1 MPGTFAALDQD
12 LPRFTGEESLERR
25 VQLLQDYQYQL
36 LEQLR
41 YILGHL
47 DLRNFNQTALEKWT
61 ESLTD
66 PIYRKISDAEGN
78 ITQLEVTAQG
88 ILSRVSDSEGNISQ
102 LQQTARE
109 FSVQIADNAGN
120 ISQLRQTAT
129 ELSSQIRDTNG
140 NISQLQQTAAGI
152 MSTVS
157 NQAGQISQLWQT
169 AAGIQTTVSDQAGQ
183 ISILQQRADG
193 FQTIVAGQNENISE
207 IRQSVDSITFSVN
220 GSSLEL
226 TKDGV
231 TVSHTLQ
238 AAKLAGNSIELLDD
252 WGRVAA
258 AFELTGASSTA
269 DRKLAVWSGALQ
281 LSTWAGDVYISAG
294 SGGALQVGDSEVQIT
309 GDLIPNRADR
319 YSCGTYGF
327 PWSDVYSTD
336 GTISSSDRRGKKDI
350 DYGMGRYSG
359 LFDRLR
365 PCSFLRTGGTS
376 GRRHHGLIAQEV
388 REALEAEGM
397 TGIDF
402 AGYAEWDGGCGLR
415 YEEVIAML
423 IYEVQKLKKG
433 GDHLERNFGEAGE
446 GGRDAVGGKG
456 QR

>member
-1 MPGTFAALDQD
+1 MPGTFAALDQN

-66 PIYRKISDAEGN
+66 PIYRKISDTEGN

-88 ILSRVSDSEGNISQ
+88 ILSRVSDSEGNISR

-120 ISQLRQTAT
+120 ISQLRQTAA
-129 ELSSQIRDTNG
+129 ELSSQIGDANG
-140 NISQLQQTAAGI
+140 NISQLQQTATSI

-157 NQAGQISQLWQT
+157 SQAGQISQLWQT
-169 AAGIQTTVSDQAGQ
+169 ASGIQSAVSDQSGQ
-183 ISILQQRADG
+183 ISRLQQRADG
-193 FQTIVAGQNENISE
+193 FETIVADQDRNISR
-207 IRQSVDSITFSVN
+207 IRQSVDSIEFDVN

-238 AAKLAGNSIELLDD
+238 AAKLIGDEIELLDD
-252 WGRVAA
+252 WDRVAA
-258 AFELTGASSTA
+258 AFELRGASSTS
-269 DRKLAVWSGALQ
+269 DRKLTIWSGALQ
-281 LSTWAGDVYISAG
+281 LSSWAGDIYLSAG
-294 SGGALQVGDSEVQIT
+294 SGGALQIGGSEVQIT

-327 PWSDVYSTD
+327 PWRDVYSTD
-336 GTISSSDRRGKKDI
+336 GTVSSSDRRGKKDI
-350 DYGMGRYSG
+350 DYGMGKYSG

-365 PCSFLRTGGTS
+365 PCSFLRRDGTS

-388 REALEAEGM
+388 AAALKAEGM
-397 TGIDF
+397 TGMDF
-402 AGYAEWDGGCGLR
+402 AGYVEWPDGCGLR
-415 YEEVIAML
+415 YEEMIAML

-433 GDHLERNFGEAGE
+433 GDRLERNAGETGE
-446 GGRDAVGGKG
+446 GGQDAVGGKG